1 MSYMATVTEKILDY
15 LQMQAESTVDLLSM
29 FSLDRGRAM
38 REARRSIVHGPRQF
52 KVDWADLYRERQK
65 FYSLLNQL
73 KRQGLVSKRKQE
85 QNSQWRITAQGTKYL
100 TKLKSKQGSSPKLFR
115 RAYEKKN
122 CADFMIV
129 SFDVPERDRRKRNWL
144 RTQLLALDFEML
156 QQSVWLGKVQ
166 IPEDFINDLR
176 IYEMIPYV
184 HIFSVSKSGSIIR
197 KF

>member
-1 MSYMATVTEKILDY
+1 
-15 LQMQAESTVDLLSM
+15 MQAESTVDLLSM
-29 FSLDRGRAM
+29 FSLDRREAM
-38 REARRSIVHGPRQF
+38 KEARRSIVRGPRQF
-52 KVDWADLYRERQK
+52 KVSWTDLYRERQK

-73 KRQGLVSKRKQE
+73 KRQGLVTRRKQE
-85 QNSQWRITAQGTKYL
+85 QSSQWRITAQGRKYL
-100 TKLKSKQGSSPKLFR
+100 MKLKNRPDASPKLFR

-122 CADFMIV
+122 GNSLMIV

-144 RTQLLALDFEML
+144 RMQLLALDFEML

-166 IPEDFINDLR
+166 IPEDFVNDLR
-176 IYEMIPYV
+176 TYEMIPYV